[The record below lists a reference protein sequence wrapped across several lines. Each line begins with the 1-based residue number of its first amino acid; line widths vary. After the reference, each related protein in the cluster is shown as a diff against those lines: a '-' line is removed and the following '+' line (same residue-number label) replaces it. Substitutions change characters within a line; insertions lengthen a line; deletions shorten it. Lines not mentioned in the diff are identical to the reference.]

1 MLTATFWKAAIERA
15 VKSAAQVAILTIGAD
30 SFNVVTMDWA
40 EVAGFSGGGLVLS
53 LLTSIAFGAKDGN
66 PSATNA
72 EVATDAPRVTG
83 HHPYDGSADRFQ
95 P

>member
-1 MLTATFWKAAIERA
+1 MLNAAFWKAAFERA

-30 SFNVVTMDWA
+30 SFNVVTMDWS
-40 EVAGFSGGGLVLS
+40 EVAGFAGGGLVLS
-53 LLTSIAFGAKDGN
+53 LLTSVAFGARDGN

-72 EVATDAPRVTG
+72 EVATDEPHVAGR
-83 HHPYDGSADRFQ
+83 HHSDSADRLD